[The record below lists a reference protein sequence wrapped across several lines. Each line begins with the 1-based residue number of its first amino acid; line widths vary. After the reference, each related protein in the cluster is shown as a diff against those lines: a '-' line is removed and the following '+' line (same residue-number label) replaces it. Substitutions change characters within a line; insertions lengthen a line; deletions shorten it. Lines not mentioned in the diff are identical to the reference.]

1 MSQPERVSPKHET
14 VMDVTVEQLARV
26 YANAFLG
33 AVSKLPNVDDLVE
46 ELNSLV
52 SDVLDRYPQLEQM
65 LKSSLVSPEKKEQLL
80 DRAFKNSASPQL
92 LNYLKVVA
100 RHSRLELLRAIARQV
115 TKLHQERSG
124 KADVEVRV
132 AAELAPDVLEH
143 IRARIQKALNMQ
155 PIMHVTVDPSL
166 VGGIVVRVGDR
177 LFDGSLRT
185 QLEHVRHAMI
195 DRATE
200 QIETQPEKFFA
211 AV

>member
-33 AVSKLPNVDDLVE
+33 AISKLPNVDDLVE

-52 SDVLDRYPQLEQM
+52 SDVIDRYPQLEQT
-65 LKSSLVSPEKKEQLL
+65 LESSLVSPEQKEQIL
-80 DRAFKNSASPQL
+80 DRAFKNAASPQL
-92 LNYLKVVA
+92 LNFLKVVA
-100 RHSRLELLRAIARQV
+100 RHGRLELLRTIARQAD
-115 TKLHQERSG
+115 KLHQERSG

-132 AAELAPDVLEH
+132 AAELDSDVLDH
-143 IRARIQKALNMQ
+143 IRARIQKAINMQ
-155 PIMHVTVDPSL
+155 PIMNVKVDPSL
-166 VGGIVVRVGDR
+166 VGGIMVRVGDR

-185 QLEHVRHAMI
+185 QLEHVRQAMI

-200 QIETQPEKFFA
+200 RIETQPEQFLA
-211 AV
+211 TA